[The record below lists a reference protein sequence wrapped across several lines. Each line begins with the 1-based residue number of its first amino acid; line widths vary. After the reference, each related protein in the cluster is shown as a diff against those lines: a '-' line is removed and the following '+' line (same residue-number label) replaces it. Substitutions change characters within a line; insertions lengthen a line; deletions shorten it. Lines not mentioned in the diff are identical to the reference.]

1 MTQELCR
8 HHASEIFNELLDLP
22 DGEAKSA
29 LEKLLNYLKQWNIF
43 AQIWMIRKTTT
54 YSNIF
59 VLRNSNS
66 TMCILLLVVKCIISL
81 LTHIKESKWI
91 LSLHLHKLCWWY
103 LLLSLFWDKSTASTI
118 LLATLW
124 LLKILFSSK

>member
-1 MTQELCR
+1 MVVFRLKVSSTLISRKNWITEDKIDNVSENDKTCYFFICNFFSILQIYNAVRQKGNGIQMTQELCR

-54 YSNIF
+54 TYSNIF
-59 VLRNSNS
+59 LLRNSTS
-66 TMCILLLVVKCIISL
+66 VLLVGC
-81 LTHIKESKWI
+81 
-91 LSLHLHKLCWWY
+91 
-103 LLLSLFWDKSTASTI
+103 
-118 LLATLW
+118 
-124 LLKILFSSK
+124 